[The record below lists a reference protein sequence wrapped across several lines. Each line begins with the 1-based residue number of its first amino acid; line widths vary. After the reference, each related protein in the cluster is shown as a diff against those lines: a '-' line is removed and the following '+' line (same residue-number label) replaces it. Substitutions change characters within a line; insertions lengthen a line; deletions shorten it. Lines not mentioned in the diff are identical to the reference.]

1 MSHPGG
7 LRPAGISA
15 YLFTKRYYRW
25 SSLPDFVPAGNSARD
40 QFGVG
45 AMAGSTAGLHQVG
58 ASIRQKFVNVRRN
71 ISDSVGPLL
80 PEYFPVAWKLGLS
93 ISLMILL
100 GMAVLGSLLMNS
112 QLSRMQ
118 SQADEFGR
126 TLAQQL
132 ADTTRE
138 PLLAEDHFSLNII
151 LGNLLQSDSLHGAA
165 LFDSNGALI
174 EQVGSLPKDIL
185 PTANG
190 NMLRWQNGRE
200 LLTTYFAPVKINEL
214 TAGHAAISLSRA
226 PIDAAREEVR
236 QTILT
241 ATLVMS
247 LIAIIV
253 AFLVSRRLSQPIH
266 DLLEAAT
273 ALRSGNLE
281 FRLSER
287 RNDEIGQLVDAY
299 HNMASGLLEKNQVEK
314 VLSRFVSPTV
324 AKKMMSDLKQVSLG
338 GREVEATV
346 VFADIVGFTRLSES
360 IAPDAVAELLNAYFD
375 AISMAATFY
384 RGTIDKYMGDCAMI
398 VFGVPED
405 DAEHSYHGLCCAIM
419 IQRLVDRLN
428 VLRSRRGLTTVNFR
442 IGINTGTMLAG
453 NLGSH
458 DRMQYTV
465 VGDAVNLASRLSN
478 MAGAGEV
485 VASSEMVTDPNI
497 RPRVRLRQSGAMRVR
512 GRSESVST
520 FIVEGVHAQ
529 SETLMEQRIA
539 TFINQLM
546 DAPRRATE

>member
-1 MSHPGG
+1 MAHKTLVSKVRSPVGFE
-7 LRPAGISA
+7 AG
-15 YLFTKRYYRW
+15 R
-25 SSLPDFVPAGNSARD
+25 AGKDETITR
-40 QFGVG
+40 VR

-58 ASIRQKFVNVRRN
+58 VSIRDKFVNVRRN
-71 ISDSVGPLL
+71 LSDSLGPLL
-80 PEYFPVAWKLGLS
+80 PDYFPVAWKLGLS
-93 ISLMILL
+93 ISIMILL
-100 GMAVLGSLLMNS
+100 GMAVLGSLIMNS
-112 QLSRMQ
+112 QLDRMQ
-118 SQADEFGR
+118 QQADQFGS

-138 PLLAEDHFSLNII
+138 PLLAEDTFSLNII
-151 LGNLLQSDSLHGAA
+151 LGNLMQSDSLRGAA
-165 LFDSNGALI
+165 LFDRHGNLI
-174 EQVGSLPKDIL
+174 EQAGTLPQDIL
-185 PTANG
+185 PTAG
-190 NMLRWQNGRE
+190 GSLLRWRSGNE
-200 LLTTYFAPVKINEL
+200 MLTTYFAPVRINDL
-214 TAGHAAISLSRA
+214 TAGHAAVSVSRA
-226 PIDAAREEVR
+226 PIDAARQEVR
-236 QTILT
+236 SAILT

-247 LIAIIV
+247 LIAIVV

-266 DLLEAAT
+266 DLLEAAS
-273 ALRSGNLE
+273 ALRDGNLE
-281 FRLSER
+281 FRLSDR

-324 AKKMMSDLKQVSLG
+324 AKKMMADLKQVSLG

-360 IAPDAVAELLNAYFD
+360 ITPDAVAELLNAYFD

-405 DAEHSYHGLCCAIM
+405 DAEHAYHGLCCAVM

-428 VLRSRRGLTTVNFR
+428 IMRQRRGLTTVSFR
-442 IGINTGTMLAG
+442 IGINSGNMLAG

-465 VGDAVNLASRLSN
+465 VGDSVNLASRLSN
-478 MAGAGEV
+478 MASAGEV
-485 VASSEMVTDPNI
+485 VASEEMVSNPNV
-497 RPRVRLRQSGAMRVR
+497 RPRVRLRQSGAMRIR
-512 GRSESVST
+512 GRNESVNT

-546 DAPRRATE
+546 DTPRRAAE